1 MKKIPLHA
9 RSILKFLLSILIV
22 GVYWY
27 WINQKLISDS
37 GQVFS
42 LTVFFLLMCT
52 ATAYFPLPAN
62 LLVVGAVAGADPGMV
77 ALVGGLATLVAYLS
91 EYVFF
96 TVLFKFNI
104 VANFKESWLY
114 KSMAPLFDKSRF
126 LILSFASFLPI
137 PSEPLRIYA
146 ISQKYPKIQFML
158 AGFVGRVPRYF
169 LLGYFGKDYVSS
181 KWFIGAVFV
190 FPALLLLMIRG
201 GMSLVNYVR
210 IRFESPQN

>member
-1 MKKIPLHA
+1 MKKIKLNI

-22 GVYWY
+22 GIYWY

-42 LTVFFLLMCT
+42 LTIFFLLMCA

-62 LLVVGAVAGADPGMV
+62 LLVVGAVATADPGIV
-77 ALVGGLATLVAYLS
+77 AVVGGLATLVAYLS
-91 EYVFF
+91 EYIFF
-96 TVLFKFNI
+96 SVLLKFNK
-104 VANFKESWLY
+104 VANFKENWLY
-114 KSMAPLFDKSRF
+114 KGMAPLFDKSRF

-146 ISQKYPKIQFML
+146 ISEKYPKIQFML
-158 AGFVGRVPRYF
+158 TGFLGRVPRYF

-190 FPALLLLMIRG
+190 FPAILLLGIRG
-201 GMSLVNYVR
+201 GIGLVNYVR
-210 IRFESPQN
+210 LRLDSAQN

>member
-1 MKKIPLHA
+1 MKKIRLNT

-22 GVYWY
+22 GIYWY
-27 WINQKLISDS
+27 WINKKLISDS

-91 EYVFF
+91 EYIFF
-96 TVLFKFNI
+96 TILFKFNK

-126 LILSFASFLPI
+126 WILSFASFLPI
-137 PSEPLRIYA
+137 PAEPLRIYA

-169 LLGYFGKDYVSS
+169 LLGYFGKDYVNSG
-181 KWFIGAVFV
+181 WFIGAVFV
-190 FPALLLLMIRG
+190 FPGLLLLMIRG
-201 GMSLVNYVR
+201 GISLVNYVK
-210 IRFESPQN
+210 IRLESPQN